1 MINYHNDDQIDDL
14 KVQINY
20 LKKTN
25 NGLKILLDQNEQ
37 TNMELENLLK
47 NHENS
52 KNYLERKIDQYQNEQ
67 KDLIDTINLQN
78 IKIDE
83 QCEQILTLKKD
94 NDELRKPHVNLLEF
108 KMKQFFYL
116 NKVLF

>member
-37 TNMELENLLK
+37 TNMELEN
-47 NHENS
+47 
-52 KNYLERKIDQYQNEQ
+52 
-67 KDLIDTINLQN
+67 
-78 IKIDE
+78 
-83 QCEQILTLKKD
+83 
-94 NDELRKPHVNLLEF
+94 
-108 KMKQFFYL
+108 
-116 NKVLF
+116 